1 MEIAQEMYDRA
12 ATQRIE
18 FRKQLESIH
27 KANET
32 LTRIQNK
39 DVRARL
45 DRFLTRQEELQA
57 RADEV
62 LKILIIKNE
71 LGVSDAEK
79 KWFREVVKV
88 EEKIGDGAGEGRQ
101 QEEEEKEE
109 EEEEDS
115 STLAGRRDIVARLAG
130 ELCPLV
136 GEDGADEGSASPGGR
151 RGMKMVVGRG
161 GYVPEEVRMGKLRI
175 LRELLEREY
184 VFPFSCFWYYGVDG

>member
-1 MEIAQEMYDRA
+1 MYDRA

-27 KANET
+27 KASET

-79 KWFREVVKV
+79 KWFREVAKV
-88 EEKIGDGAGEGRQ
+88 EEKIGDGAGEGQHQ
-101 QEEEEKEE
+101 QEEEK

-115 STLAGRRDIVARLAG
+115 STLAGRKDIVARLAG
-130 ELCPLV
+130 ELCPLA

-175 LRELLEREY
+175 LRELLEREDALITATKKKLENLTLEAER
-184 VFPFSCFWYYGVDG
+184 V